1 MSRSI
6 LIVDS
11 CPQTRRVLT
20 PLLTEQGYEI
30 TIVSNAAAALE
41 RLWERTFGL
50 VLVDT
55 TEDPVSGEGLLETLR
70 SSDPASAQLRAAFVE
85 LGDESKKTRL
95 LAAGCAA
102 CLDKPIHF
110 HDLTMSLSQLFSAA
124 NAA

>member
-20 PLLTEQGYEI
+20 PLLTEQGYELAF
-30 TIVSNAAAALE
+30 VPDAASALE
-41 RLWERTFGL
+41 ALWNRHFAL

-55 TEDPVSGEGLLETLR
+55 TEASVGGEGLLETLR
-70 SSDPASAQLRAAFVE
+70 SSDPAAVQRRAAFVE
-85 LGDESKKTRL
+85 LEDERKKARL
-95 LAAGCAA
+95 LEAGCAA

-110 HDLTMSLSQLFSAA
+110 HDLTMALAQLVPDAA
-124 NAA
+124 